1 MAIRGRKPKP
11 DNEKVN
17 RGPVLGWIE
26 VPDVPFEP
34 QEEHQLGAHPGN
46 PPTKW
51 TKRWDRKWAPAT
63 LAWWDAVS
71 RMPHCI
77 LWGPE
82 QWQFARSAALVYDRW
97 VKGDNARAAE
107 IPKREK
113 VMGTT
118 FDARRDL
125 RIRYVNPKAFEAP
138 VDVDDGAE
146 VQADRMADFEAERR
160 RRLLDG

>member
-26 VPDVPFEP
+26 IPDVPFEP
-34 QEEHQLGAHPGN
+34 QEEHELGPHMEA
-46 PPTKW
+46 
-51 TKRWDRKWAPAT
+51 RRKWAPAT
-63 LAWWDAVS
+63 LAWWEAVS

-82 QWQFARSAALVYDRW
+82 QWQFARSTALVYDRW
-97 VKGDNARAAE
+97 VRGDNARAGE
-107 IPKREK
+107 IRQREAK
-113 VMGTT
+113 LGTT

-138 VDVDDGAE
+138 IDAEGGAE

-160 RRLLDG
+160 RRLIDAP